1 MPLPLKL
8 LDLGLVI
15 TLRLVR
21 FATTRLL
28 RWGGTL
34 LPFDTTVTDLLKLIL
49 SKEDDVMGNRISIQM
64 IGVVVAFSGIA
75 TPFTSTADDRDD
87 RLVCYLWDIF
97 PDERYKLNVKLH
109 SALSERKEEKKFGH
123 ASQTAYSVHGKEVGG
138 CGGDTMFTTTGTV
151 VTAKPSKHSDSG
163 KPTPVGAHMGLEVHI
178 SRGDGY
184 LFGKDFCRSI
194 EVDCTSDEISA
205 TPKKWTCE
213 SRNEFDVYHGISTLV
228 KVDEKKDPRCSIFEE
243 GVVHHKPTTPTDGP
257 ASGYAK

>member
-1 MPLPLKL
+1 MRLVKWIGGKQGMPLPLKL

-87 RLVCYLWDIF
+87 RLVCYLWDI
-97 PDERYKLNVKLH
+97 
-109 SALSERKEEKKFGH
+109 
-123 ASQTAYSVHGKEVGG
+123 
-138 CGGDTMFTTTGTV
+138 
-151 VTAKPSKHSDSG
+151 
-163 KPTPVGAHMGLEVHI
+163 
-178 SRGDGY
+178 
-184 LFGKDFCRSI
+184 
-194 EVDCTSDEISA
+194 
-205 TPKKWTCE
+205 
-213 SRNEFDVYHGISTLV
+213 
-228 KVDEKKDPRCSIFEE
+228 
-243 GVVHHKPTTPTDGP
+243 
-257 ASGYAK
+257 